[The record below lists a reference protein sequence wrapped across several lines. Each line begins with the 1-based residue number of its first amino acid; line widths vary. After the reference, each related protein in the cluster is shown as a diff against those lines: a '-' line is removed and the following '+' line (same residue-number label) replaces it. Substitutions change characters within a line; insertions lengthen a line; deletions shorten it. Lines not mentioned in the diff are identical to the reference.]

1 MRVYNVPNIIPAATV
16 LNTTVS
22 STPMQLYEM
31 YGFSIQVIITGT
43 PTGTFKLQASDDP
56 VYASSVPAGARVVT
70 NWTDVAGSSQS
81 VTAAGSVMWSAT
93 DAMYN
98 FIRVVY
104 TDASSGA
111 STAVITSATF
121 NGKGV

>member
-1 MRVYNVPNIIPAATV
+1 MRVYNTPNIIPAATV
-16 LNTTVS
+16 LNTTVN

-31 YGFSIQVIITGT
+31 YGFSIQVVFTGT

-56 VYASSVPAGARVVT
+56 VYASNIPAGARVVT
-70 NWTDVAGSSQS
+70 NWTDIDGSDQV

-98 FIRVVY
+98 FVRVVY
-104 TDASSGA
+104 TDASAGA
-111 STAVITSATF
+111 STAVIASCTF